1 MSNEIKMYGM
11 TVEQIRTQYIE
22 SFTAKAAG
30 LEMVIAGIL
39 SDCQELSSWTNSNPA
54 MASER
59 VRQQLN
65 VAKFIL
71 FEMMDEK
78 RTEPA

>member
-11 TVEQIRTQYIE
+11 TEQAIRTQYIE

-39 SDCQELSSWTNSNPA
+39 SDAQELSSWSNSN
-54 MASER
+54 ER

-71 FEMMDEK
+71 FEIMDEK
-78 RTEPA
+78 RKEPA

>member
-11 TVEQIRTQYIE
+11 TEQAIRTQYME
-22 SFTAKAAG
+22 SFTASAVG

-39 SDCQELSSWTNSNPA
+39 SDAQELSSWSNSN
-54 MASER
+54 ER

-71 FEMMDEK
+71 FEIMDEK
-78 RTEPA
+78 RKEPA

>member
-11 TVEQIRTQYIE
+11 TEEQIRTQYIE
-22 SFTAKAAG
+22 SFTAKTAG

-39 SDCQELSSWTNSNPA
+39 SDCQELSSWSNSN
-54 MASER
+54 ER

-65 VAKFIL
+65 VAKYIL
-71 FEMMDEK
+71 FVMMDEK
-78 RTEPA
+78 SKEPA

>member
-11 TVEQIRTQYIE
+11 TEQAIRTQYME

-39 SDCQELSSWTNSNPA
+39 SDAQELSSWSNSN
-54 MASER
+54 ER

-71 FEMMDEK
+71 FEIMDEK
-78 RTEPA
+78 RKEPA